1 MSKQNELLSK
11 FKEIFDN
18 QGETLKVQRILI
30 QETSCLN
37 EMIKKVINEFSETK
51 TNINL
56 LELLSPSSSSRAI
69 SIPRPQNRFLLFRK
83 NFSKGLVKA
92 NISMSVGESS
102 KFASEYWKHFIS
114 DRERS
119 FWHELSKIAKEIH
132 ATKYPNYKYS
142 PVKNHE
148 KVTKS
153 MLFMN
158 IDEEKID
165 SHLED
170 HNQTDHNDND
180 MIIDQPLNTELN
192 ELFNIDSQYNLQN
205 FYPDSI
211 LNQNE
216 ISFNFNGYDS
226 LIDPVLYNTYIN

>member
-30 QETSCLN
+30 QETSYIN
-37 EMIKKVINEFSETK
+37 EMIKKVIKEFSDTK

-69 SIPRPQNRFLLFRK
+69 NIPRPQNRFLLFRK

-92 NISMSVGESS
+92 NISMTVGESS

-132 ATKYPNYKYS
+132 TTKYPNYKYS

-148 KVTKS
+148 KVAKS
-153 MLFMN
+153 ILFMN
-158 IDEEKID
+158 INDEID

-170 HNQTDHNDND
+170 RP
-180 MIIDQPLNTELN
+180 DQ
-192 ELFNIDSQYNLQN
+192 
-205 FYPDSI
+205 
-211 LNQNE
+211 
-216 ISFNFNGYDS
+216 
-226 LIDPVLYNTYIN
+226 